1 MKRPEK
7 SGRVKETAAPARIKD
22 AGPFAPAENTAT
34 NTGKTMGKLIKEY
47 SRATDWVY
55 LALCVACS
63 VLSVLTLISI
73 GTYNLGGFDT
83 DMGSITGLGG
93 YRGALVQ
100 AIASLL
106 GVACAILL
114 SCIDYRAMVDAWP
127 FHVAGAWGLVA
138 LTFLKVNL
146 GPVSLGY
153 APGSTDNYSWIRVGP
168 LSLQPTELA
177 KISFILTFAMHLDMV
192 KNELNEPKTLAKL
205 LAHMAVPVLLVH
217 IQGDDGTAIVFAC
230 IGCMMMFVAG
240 LSWRY
245 IAGAVC
251 AGVTAL
257 AVAVGF
263 FPDKIFKNYQYQRI
277 MALFHMEDPAYADI
291 TLQQNK
297 GLISIGAGR
306 IFGRGMF
313 NEYHNYVPKAE
324 NDFIFSYIAES
335 IGFVGCVLVLGALF
349 AVAIKTL
356 TTGLR
361 SQDKLGTYICT
372 GVFAAMAWQIIITL
386 GMNLAVLPVIGVTLP
401 FFSGGGTSALMM
413 YLCVGLVLSVYMH
426 NKKSLFD
433 H

>member
-1 MKRPEK
+1 
-7 SGRVKETAAPARIKD
+7 
-22 AGPFAPAENTAT
+22 
-34 NTGKTMGKLIKEY
+34 MGKLIKEY

-55 LALCVACS
+55 LALCVGCS

-106 GVACAILL
+106 GVVCAILL

-146 GPVSLGY
+146 GPISLGY

-192 KNELNEPKTLAKL
+192 KNEINEPKTKL

-217 IQGDDGTAIVFAC
+217 NQGDDGTAIVFAC

-251 AGVTAL
+251 AGITAL

-277 MALFHMEDPAYADI
+277 MALFHMDDPAYADI

-349 AVAIKTL
+349 AIAIKTL

-372 GVFAAMAWQIIITL
+372 GVFAAMAWQVIINL

>member
-100 AIASLL
+100 PIASLL

-372 GVFAAMAWQIIITL
+372 GVFAAMAWQIIINL

>member
-1 MKRPEK
+1 
-7 SGRVKETAAPARIKD
+7 
-22 AGPFAPAENTAT
+22 
-34 NTGKTMGKLIKEY
+34 MGKLIKEY

-55 LALCVACS
+55 LALCVGCS

-106 GVACAILL
+106 GAVCAILL

-192 KNELNEPKTLAKL
+192 KNEINEPKTLAKL

-251 AGVTAL
+251 AGITAL

-277 MALFHMEDPAYADI
+277 MALFHMDDPAYADI

-306 IFGRGMF
+306 IFGRGLF

-349 AVAIKTL
+349 AIAIKTL

-372 GVFAAMAWQIIITL
+372 GVFAAMAWQVIINL

>member
-1 MKRPEK
+1 
-7 SGRVKETAAPARIKD
+7 
-22 AGPFAPAENTAT
+22 
-34 NTGKTMGKLIKEY
+34 MGKLIKEY

-55 LALCVACS
+55 LALCVCCS

-106 GVACAILL
+106 GVVCAILL

-146 GPVSLGY
+146 GPISLGY

-192 KNELNEPKTLAKL
+192 KNEINEPKTLAKL

-251 AGVTAL
+251 AGITAL

-263 FPDKIFKNYQYQRI
+263 FQDKVFKNYQYQRI
-277 MALFHMEDPAYADI
+277 MALFHMDDPAYADI

-306 IFGRGMF
+306 IFGRGLF

-349 AVAIKTL
+349 AIAIKTL

-372 GVFAAMAWQIIITL
+372 GVFAAMAWQVIINL

>member
-7 SGRVKETAAPARIKD
+7 SGRVKETAAPARIKN

-177 KISFILTFAMHLDMV
+177 KIRCILTFAMHLDMV

-306 IFGRGMF
+306 IFGRGLF

-372 GVFAAMAWQIIITL
+372 GVFAAMAWQIIINL

>member
-1 MKRPEK
+1 
-7 SGRVKETAAPARIKD
+7 
-22 AGPFAPAENTAT
+22 
-34 NTGKTMGKLIKEY
+34 MGKLIKEY

-55 LALCVACS
+55 LTLCVGCS

-106 GVACAILL
+106 GVVCAILL

-127 FHVAGAWGLVA
+127 LHVAGAWGLVA

-192 KNELNEPKTLAKL
+192 KNEINEPKTLAKL

-251 AGVTAL
+251 AGITAL

-263 FPDKIFKNYQYQRI
+263 FQDKVFKNYQYQRI
-277 MALFHMEDPAYADI
+277 MALFHMDDPAYADI

-349 AVAIKTL
+349 AIAIKTL

-372 GVFAAMAWQIIITL
+372 GVFAAMAWQVIINL

-413 YLCVGLVLSVYMH
+413 YLCVGLVLSVFMH

>member
-100 AIASLL
+100 AVASLL
-106 GVACAILL
+106 GVTCAILL

-277 MALFHMEDPAYADI
+277 MALFHMDDPAYADI

-306 IFGRGMF
+306 IFGRGLF

-372 GVFAAMAWQIIITL
+372 GVFAAMAWQIIINL

>member
-100 AIASLL
+100 AVASLL

-277 MALFHMEDPAYADI
+277 I
-291 TLQQNK
+291 LQQNK

-372 GVFAAMAWQIIITL
+372 GVFAAMAWQIIINL